1 MNIDERIGHVRNQ
14 MATSIEARG
23 GGACRLVAV
32 TKTVDIE
39 RIRAAIMAGQR
50 IFAENRVQ
58 EALVKWPTL
67 RTEHADIS
75 LHLIGSLQINK
86 AKQACALFDV
96 IETLDRPKLAQRFVH
111 IRDEGQALPELL
123 VQVNIGSES
132 QKSGVD
138 PLEVDAFLAFCR
150 QHLALSIAGL
160 MCIPPASENPMPFFA
175 LLSEMARRNQIDR
188 LSMGMSGDFADA
200 IAMGAT
206 EIRVGSAIFG
216 TRM

>member
-1 MNIDERIGHVRNQ
+1 MNIGERIGDIRDRMV
-14 MATSIEARG
+14 TSIAARG

-32 TKTVDIE
+32 TKTVDVE
-39 RIRAAIMAGQR
+39 RIRAAITVGQR

-132 QKSGVD
+132 QKSGID
-138 PLEVDAFLAFCR
+138 PLEVDAFLVFCR
-150 QHLALSIAGL
+150 QDLALSIAGL
-160 MCIPPASENPMPFFA
+160 MCIPAGEREP
-175 LLSEMARRNQIDR
+175 
-188 LSMGMSGDFADA
+188 DA
-200 IAMGAT
+200 IFRVIIRDGAAQSNRPA
-206 EIRVGSAIFG
+206 EHGDER
-216 TRM
+216 